1 MRRTWKRR
9 IAIPLVALG
18 FAGCSD
24 GNDPDP
30 GPTDFLDLSLDFCS
44 GPGQSPVFL
53 AYQNQGENW
62 TRVNPSAGNTFD
74 FRASDK
80 VALAMIFQ
88 DGGTYSTEIVY
99 AQNDELLPL
108 SGGACTEVSGTKTV
122 NGSVTN
128 IPAGSFANLTMGLG
142 SAFFEPPPSTYTLSD
157 LANGPLDLLA
167 TRGMIT
173 GGAEVPDRVIIR
185 RALNPTNG
193 ATLAALDFAA
203 AEAAN
208 VTANTLTVSGISA
221 NEDNLIDLFFSTATT
236 LDHALFLSDFFTSGT
251 QTIYHVPSTL
261 TQAGDLHLLDV
272 YAQTG
277 TGSALRG
284 ETQYYRTAA
293 NKSVALGAAL
303 NSPTLTTV
311 SSTSPVRLR
320 TQLAV
325 QPEYNSFV
333 VSLFSQGTARS
344 VSVIG
349 TAAYFG
355 SPSTWDVAIPDLSGV
370 TGFPSASGLQQGQAT
385 EWQVVGYGGTL
396 ATYFGATEENSSIK
410 YAARFSSFNALM
422 ASRAGGGQ
430 ARRQAPKLL
439 GRRKLGVR

>member
-1 MRRTWKRR
+1 
-9 IAIPLVALG
+9 
-18 FAGCSD
+18 
-24 GNDPDP
+24 
-30 GPTDFLDLSLDFCS
+30 
-44 GPGQSPVFL
+44 
-53 AYQNQGENW
+53 
-62 TRVNPSAGNTFD
+62 
-74 FRASDK
+74 
-80 VALAMIFQ
+80 
-88 DGGTYSTEIVY
+88 
-99 AQNDELLPL
+99 
-108 SGGACTEVSGTKTV
+108 V
-122 NGSVTN
+122 NGSV
-128 IPAGSFANLTMGLG
+128 ANLVAGDFAYVTMGLG
-142 SAFFEPPPSTYTLSD
+142 SAFFEPPPSTFTLTN
-157 LANGPLDLLA
+157 LANSPLDLIAHHGFLE
-167 TRGMIT
+167 
-173 GGAEVPDRVIIR
+173 GGEIPDRVIIR
-185 RALNPTNG
+185 RAQNPTNG
-193 ATLAALDFAA
+193 ATLATLDFAA
-203 AEAAN
+203 TEAAE
-208 VTANTLTVSGISA
+208 VTANSLSISGISA
-221 NEDNLIDLFFSTATT
+221 NEHNFIDMFFSTATT
-236 LDHALFLSDFFTSGT
+236 LDHPLFLPDVFTSSP
-251 QTIYHVPSTL
+251 QTIYHIPSSL

-272 YAQTG
+272 YAQTTNG
-277 TGSALRG
+277 GALRG

-293 NKSVALGAAL
+293 NKSVALGAPL